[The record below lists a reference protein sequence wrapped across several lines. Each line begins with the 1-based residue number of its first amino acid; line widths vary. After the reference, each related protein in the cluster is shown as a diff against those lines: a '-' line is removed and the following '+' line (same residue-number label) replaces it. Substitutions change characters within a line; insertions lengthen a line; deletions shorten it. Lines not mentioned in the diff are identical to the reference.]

1 MASNLQLRG
10 SRPAFAASRRNAVVV
25 NARLATRRIAPPSA
39 AKVKEAEQAVL
50 SALASVKGRGASGMD
65 VVNQELLNVAV
76 EVLERDGGVPGPT
89 TLPQLDGRW
98 KLLYTS
104 RPGSA
109 SPIQRT
115 FVGVEAF
122 KVFQEVELTG
132 DLPRVNNVVDFGW
145 WLGYLKVEA
154 EASIETRPLPGFTPR
169 RGAGLPLFGKS
180 FAYPPVR
187 ANSRIDFQF
196 DKAAFYIKL
205 LPWTIPYPV
214 PFRILGDERKGWI
227 DITYMDE
234 DATLR
239 IARGNKGTLFIL
251 AKDLPVAD
259 LKGQLLAAI
268 EAQDEPKIL
277 SAVALMEA
285 SNPTQRPAKSRL
297 VSGTWRLLWSQQA
310 EDASPLQKWGSS
322 QSKNYQVI
330 DAKAGTLE
338 NVVDLGVTKVRAQAT
353 CKAVSDTRTDVAING
368 AGLYTGPLK
377 VPLGVQGTGYVDW
390 LYLDEGLRITRGSKG
405 SLFVHV
411 KDDQA
416 KL

>member
-1 MASNLQLRG
+1 MANNLQLQG
-10 SRPAFAASRRNAVVV
+10 SRPAFATSRRRAVVA
-25 NARLATRRIAPPSA
+25 NARLATRRIAPPSPE
-39 AKVKEAEQAVL
+39 KVKEAEQGVL
-50 SALASVKGRGASGMD
+50 AALSSVKGRGASGMD
-65 VVNQELLNVAV
+65 VSNQELLNVAV

-132 DLPRVNNVVDFGW
+132 ELPRVNNVVDFGW

-154 EASIETRPLPGFTPR
+154 EASVETRPLPGFTPR

-180 FAYPPVR
+180 FAYPPAR

-196 DKAAFYIKL
+196 DKAAFHLKL
-205 LPWTIPYPV
+205 LPFTIPYPV

-227 DITYMDE
+227 DITYMNE

-239 IARGNKGTLFIL
+239 IARGNKGTLFVL
-251 AKDLPVAD
+251 AKDLPVED
-259 LKGQLLAAI
+259 LKGQLMAAI
-268 EAQDEPKIL
+268 EQQDETKIL
-277 SAVALMEA
+277 SMVALMEQ
-285 SNPTQRPAKSRL
+285 SNPTPRPAKSRL

-322 QSKNYQVI
+322 QSRNYQVI

-338 NVVDLGVTKVRAQAT
+338 NVVDLGLTKVRAQAT
-353 CKAVSDTRTDVAING
+353 CKALSDVRTDVAISG
-368 AGLYTGPLK
+368 AGLVTGPVR

-411 KDDQA
+411 KDDV

>member
-1 MASNLQLRG
+1 
-10 SRPAFAASRRNAVVV
+10 
-25 NARLATRRIAPPSA
+25 
-39 AKVKEAEQAVL
+39 
-50 SALASVKGRGASGMD
+50 MD

>member
-10 SRPAFAASRRNAVVV
+10 SRPTFAASRRNAVVV